1 MSSAVKR
8 LAKESAIYGISTIL
22 ARFLNFLLTPFY
34 TQIFVP
40 SDFGIISTFFSL
52 MAFLNILFM
61 FGLPQAY
68 LRFASD
74 TKEED
79 RHLLY
84 STVQYLIL
92 GIAVLLSLILLT
104 GSPLLLDTFR
114 FPESLGNLVIWM
126 VLILLMDALCAVPQ
140 NDLRLDNRSLT
151 FSAVKL
157 TNIVVNLTGNF
168 VFLLNF
174 ETGIIGVFYAN
185 ALASAVT
192 LLLSLYLTRKHVS
205 LVPSIKW
212 ESLKPLFLFSLPLI
226 PTGFGSMINEVSD
239 RLFIQ
244 RLDLGTIQ
252 VLYPGLGFTSSD
264 LVGFYSAAY
273 KLGIVMML
281 VVQMFSLAWTPFF
294 LNESKKPG
302 WEKSFSGIFNLVLFF
317 LVFSG
322 FLFAFFM
329 DDLLNL
335 SIGGYHLIPPSYW
348 FGLQVVPFIVL
359 SYIFNGIYFF
369 FTFGLYLEKKTSKI
383 LSIMMAGV
391 GVTLAGNLILLPL
404 LGILGSAVTTMLSY
418 FVMSQLMLR
427 QSQKLKPIQIDKVYV
442 SKLILISLPFW
453 GLAIWHQMT
462 QSLNLW
468 IKLATLAGFIGL
480 IFSFKLWT
488 IEQSKRLF
496 LLIPGKKKV

>member
-8 LAKESAIYGISTIL
+8 LAKDSAIYGISTIL

-79 RHLLY
+79 RRLLY
-84 STVQYLIL
+84 STVQFLIL
-92 GIAVLLSLILLT
+92 GITVVLSLILLT
-104 GSPLLLDTFR
+104 GSPFLLDTFR

-126 VLILLMDALCAVPQ
+126 VLILLMDSLCAVPQ

-157 TNIVVNLTGNF
+157 TNIAVNLTGNF
-168 VFLLNF
+168 VFLLYF

-192 LLLSLYLTRKHVS
+192 LFLSLYLTRQHVS
-205 LVPSIKW
+205 LLPSIKW

-244 RLDLGTIQ
+244 RLDAGTIQ
-252 VLYPGLGFTSSD
+252 SLYPASAFSSPD
-264 LVGFYSAAY
+264 LVGFYSAAH

-281 VVQMFSLAWTPFF
+281 VVQMFNMAWTPFF

-302 WEKSFSGIFNLVLFF
+302 WEKSFSGIFSLFLFF
-317 LVFSG
+317 LIFLG
-322 FLFAFFM
+322 FLFSFFM
-329 DDLLNL
+329 DDLLKI

-348 FGLQVVPFIVL
+348 FGLQVVPFVVL
-359 SYIFNGIYFF
+359 SYIFNGTYYF
-369 FTFGLYLEKKTSKI
+369 FTFGLYLEKKTSRI
-383 LSIMMAGV
+383 LTIMLAGV
-391 GVTLAGNLILLPL
+391 GVTILGNLILLPL
-404 LGILGSAVTTMLSY
+404 LGIVGSAITLMICY
-418 FVMSQLMLR
+418 FTMSQLMFR
-427 QSQKLKPIQIDKVYV
+427 QSQKMKPIPIDKVYV
-442 SKLILISLPFW
+442 TKLILVSLPFW
-453 GLAIWHQMT
+453 VLAIWHQMT
-462 QSLNLW
+462 QSLDLW
-468 IKLATLAGFIGL
+468 MKLVALAGFIGL

-488 IEQSKRLF
+488 IEQSKRLL